1 MSRPLLR
8 SLAELRI
15 AKPNPRPFRSLQTQA
30 RQFNPTAQI
39 IDPLPPSAE
48 STPSQSTTTKTPQK
62 KLPNPPR
69 QRLPTA
75 PSNPPATGPLDASV
89 HQLLPLLAAQPARYI
104 TVHIHGRPY
113 LVTEGD
119 SVRLPFRMPG
129 VEPGDILRLNRAS
142 VLGSRDFT
150 VKGEPWVDERLFVCR
165 AVVTGT
171 EKEPVRVMIKKKRRC
186 RRKKHVFSQHHYT
199 VLRISEVKVQEV
211 EE

>member
-1 MSRPLLR
+1 
-8 SLAELRI
+8 
-15 AKPNPRPFRSLQTQA
+15 
-30 RQFNPTAQI
+30 
-39 IDPLPPSAE
+39 
-48 STPSQSTTTKTPQK
+48 
-62 KLPNPPR
+62 
-69 QRLPTA
+69 
-75 PSNPPATGPLDASV
+75 
-89 HQLLPLLAAQPARYI
+89 
-104 TVHIHGRPY
+104 
-113 LVTEGD
+113 
-119 SVRLPFRMPG
+119 MPG

-199 VLRISEVKVQEV
+199 VLRISEVKVQEEV